1 MNFEVIALAALFL
14 IGLIAAVLWVRSRAR
29 REAADTAALAVA
41 KAEGRNQPAS
51 LHPVVNLDTCM
62 GSLSCLKVCP
72 EGDILGVVDGKAALI
87 DASACIGHGK
97 CANECPVNAITL
109 VFGTSE
115 RGVDLPEVDEHFQTN
130 RPGLHIVGE
139 LGGMGLI
146 KNALTQG
153 LQVATHLGEVLHGS
167 RKIKGQV
174 DVAIVGSGP
183 SGLATALGLKKA
195 GVSFRVLERET
206 IGGTI
211 AHYPRQKVVMTE
223 KVVLPFVGRFGKE
236 LISKE
241 QLLAGWKHA
250 IAKADLKIEEGVNVT
265 GVSGEDGAFLV
276 TTSKGIVS
284 AKKVVL
290 AIGRR
295 GTPRTLG
302 VPGEELPNVTY
313 RLVDATQYDGA
324 KVLVVGGSDSALE
337 AAIQIA
343 EETDA
348 KVTLSY
354 RQDKFGRGREA
365 NRRKFQELVTA
376 GRIRALMPST
386 VKEVNREWVRLEY
399 DGKVGKMSNDF
410 VIACLG
416 GELPTEF
423 LKKSG
428 VGMRRLQGEELA
440 AKARRGSAKKD
451 EVERASRRFATILL
465 VIGVA
470 IVGLLTLKGY
480 SYYTLS
486 AAERVKDAAHAALKP
501 AGVWGHGVGI
511 VATAFMMSN
520 FIYALR
526 KRWSVMKGKGSIR
539 NWLTFHQFVGFM
551 SPLVIAFHATF
562 RSNNV
567 LATATTVSLA
577 IEGEGRAQPRGGPG
591 RVTVADQVPARDS
604 VSQRQRSGRPRHPR
618 GRVPLGRALPRV
630 SRLVRGASPAAD
642 PGHLLHRAARAALG
656 LAGVPRRAGDPAG
669 GDDHRPHRR
678 LALPRLQVDLQ
689 LSRTHVAVLTVLVAT
704 AAHADIFSPGDLAK
718 PHAGLEGI
726 SQCTQ
731 CHPAGGQLSQATCL
745 GCHLELKPRVEKGLG
760 FHGHIANDKRNCES
774 CHPDHRGKSFAMIDW
789 GSKGQ
794 KGFDH
799 SRAAWPLEG
808 KHAEQACD
816 KCHTRKRIL
825 NPVVLK
831 LLEKNPERNTMLGVG
846 RECRGCHFDEH
857 RGQEGDDCG
866 ACHDPKQWKPAPDFN
881 HADTNYP
888 LRGRH
893 QKVKCDACHPAL
905 KDETTPKG
913 VFPAPVSE
921 TFMKF
926 EPLEF
931 KACLDCHKDFHDGKF
946 GARCQSCHTVE
957 GWKIIRNATAER
969 AFHDKTKFPLK
980 GEHLDVACTACHG
993 PFPGEKAK
1001 FKGLAFDQCGA
1012 CHADAHVGQLT
1023 RAKGARAPDCE
1034 GCHTVERFL
1043 PPRFTFEQHQKTAY
1057 PLEGAHRVVACNAC
1071 HPKSPALADKIPK
1084 AVKLDHDRD
1093 TRYPLTGKHAAAPC
1107 AKCHG
1112 APAPDRAVQYR
1123 PLPMTCP
1130 ACHEDVHAGQ
1140 FATTPKT
1147 ATDCERCH
1155 TTKDWKET
1163 KFVHQPPFTEYL
1175 LDGKHAKVECAS
1187 CHRKLQL
1194 SAKVAVVRYRPLPTN
1209 CESCHSD
1216 FHQGSFKGF
1225 EP

>member
-348 KVTLSY
+348 RVTLSY

-365 NRRKFQELVTA
+365 NRRKFQELVSA

-470 IVGLLTLKGY
+470 IVGLLTIKGY

-577 IEGEGRAQPRGGPG
+577 IVVATGVIGRFIIRLIPSSDGKPQARSEVLA
-591 RVTVADQVPARDS
+591 RWEKLKARMSARIEDHTEVTDVRKAKDVLNRAVVPAESQSLIKYLLGTPFRSVRD
-604 VSQRQRSGRPRHPR
+604 
-618 GRVPLGRALPRV
+618 RV
-630 SRLVRGASPAAD
+630 
-642 PGHLLHRAARAALG
+642 ALG
-656 LAGVPRRAGDPAG
+656 TLAVEFPSGAHFREFRASFEELRQLQTQVTFYTALRGLLSVWRVFHVVLAILLVVMITAHIGVSLFLGYKW
-669 GDDHRPHRR
+669 
-678 LALPRLQVDLQ
+678 
-689 LSRTHVAVLTVLVAT
+689 
-704 AAHADIFSPGDLAK
+704 IFS
-718 PHAGLEGI
+718 
-726 SQCTQ
+726 
-731 CHPAGGQLSQATCL
+731 
-745 GCHLELKPRVEKGLG
+745 
-760 FHGHIANDKRNCES
+760 
-774 CHPDHRGKSFAMIDW
+774 
-789 GSKGQ
+789 
-794 KGFDH
+794 
-799 SRAAWPLEG
+799 
-808 KHAEQACD
+808 
-816 KCHTRKRIL
+816 
-825 NPVVLK
+825 
-831 LLEKNPERNTMLGVG
+831 
-846 RECRGCHFDEH
+846 
-857 RGQEGDDCG
+857 
-866 ACHDPKQWKPAPDFN
+866 
-881 HADTNYP
+881 
-888 LRGRH
+888 
-893 QKVKCDACHPAL
+893 
-905 KDETTPKG
+905 
-913 VFPAPVSE
+913 
-921 TFMKF
+921 
-926 EPLEF
+926 
-931 KACLDCHKDFHDGKF
+931 
-946 GARCQSCHTVE
+946 
-957 GWKIIRNATAER
+957 
-969 AFHDKTKFPLK
+969 
-980 GEHLDVACTACHG
+980 
-993 PFPGEKAK
+993 
-1001 FKGLAFDQCGA
+1001 
-1012 CHADAHVGQLT
+1012 
-1023 RAKGARAPDCE
+1023 
-1034 GCHTVERFL
+1034 
-1043 PPRFTFEQHQKTAY
+1043 
-1057 PLEGAHRVVACNAC
+1057 
-1071 HPKSPALADKIPK
+1071 
-1084 AVKLDHDRD
+1084 
-1093 TRYPLTGKHAAAPC
+1093 
-1107 AKCHG
+1107 
-1112 APAPDRAVQYR
+1112 
-1123 PLPMTCP
+1123 
-1130 ACHEDVHAGQ
+1130 
-1140 FATTPKT
+1140 
-1147 ATDCERCH
+1147 
-1155 TTKDWKET
+1155 
-1163 KFVHQPPFTEYL
+1163 
-1175 LDGKHAKVECAS
+1175 
-1187 CHRKLQL
+1187 
-1194 SAKVAVVRYRPLPTN
+1194 
-1209 CESCHSD
+1209 
-1216 FHQGSFKGF
+1216 
-1225 EP
+1225 